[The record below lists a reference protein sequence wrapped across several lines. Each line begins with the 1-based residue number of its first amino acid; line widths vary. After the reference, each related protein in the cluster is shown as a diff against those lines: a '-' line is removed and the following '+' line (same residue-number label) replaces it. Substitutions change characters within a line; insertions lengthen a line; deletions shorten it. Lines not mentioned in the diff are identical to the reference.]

1 MKQSLNESKTLAV
14 LLGVVVVLLLGAFYY
29 YFVYPKAETKKQTEQ
44 AISQLETD
52 ITTLEQN
59 VAVLSAV
66 NPSDADN
73 FELRKK
79 LPAQRELD
87 NLLRSIH
94 EVEVMSES
102 KIISMTFNNYD
113 DEVAQA
119 ENLKPKEEVAIEGA
133 EQTEGSPTEGEE
145 EAETETET
153 ETEKP
158 VTPINM
164 EALPAEL
171 KLMSLVLEMQV
182 IDEAHLMLF
191 LQELESIERIVRIDG
206 VTIDQ
211 APGEVELKQ
220 SNPDKQIPVTVQLTT
235 FYAEDVDN

>member
-1 MKQSLNESKTLAV
+1 MKQTLNESKSLAV
-14 LLGVVVVLLLGAFYY
+14 LLGVVVVLLLGAIYY

-44 AISQLETD
+44 AISQLQTD

-66 NPSDADN
+66 NPGDADH

-119 ENLKPKEEVAIEGA
+119 ESLKPKEEVATEEEAA
-133 EQTEGSPTEGEE
+133 EEPVQPEGSPTEGE
-145 EAETETET
+145 AA
-153 ETEKP
+153 EKP

-171 KLMSLVLEMQV
+171 KLMSLVLDMQV
-182 IDEAHLMLF
+182 LDEAHLMLF
-191 LQELESIERIVRIDG
+191 LQELEAIERIVRIDG
-206 VTIDQ
+206 VSINEV
-211 APGEVELKQ
+211 PGVVELTQ
-220 SNPDKQIPVTVQLTT
+220 PNPDKKIPVTVQLTT
-235 FYAEDVDN
+235 FYAEDVVN

>member
-1 MKQSLNESKTLAV
+1 MKQSLNESKSLAV

-66 NPSDADN
+66 NPGDVDN

-119 ENLKPKEEVAIEGA
+119 ENLKPKEEVATEGA
-133 EQTEGSPTEGEE
+133 EQTEDSPTEGEE
-145 EAETETET
+145 A

-211 APGEVELKQ
+211 APGEVELTQ
-220 SNPDKQIPVTVQLTT
+220 PNPDKQIPVTVQLTT

>member
-1 MKQSLNESKTLAV
+1 MKQSLNESKSLAV

-66 NPSDADN
+66 NPGDADN

-119 ENLKPKEEVAIEGA
+119 ENLKPKEEVATEGA

-145 EAETETET
+145 EA

-206 VTIDQ
+206 VEIGSGL
-211 APGEVELKQ
+211 AIPGEKILTQ
-220 SNPDKQIPVTVQLTT
+220 LDPDKKVPVKVQLTT